1 MAAHL
6 SRRALAGAMAGAILA
21 GCAPQGPHQPAAHP
35 TPPPHLRS
43 RGASIDP
50 SLRPALEDLSIPA
63 AFSYTD
69 SEGEASDC
77 IFYATADA
85 PAGLVV
91 YVAGA
96 GAASHSQGEQPPS
109 E

>member
-21 GCAPQGPHQPAAHP
+21 GCAPQGPHRPAAHP

-43 RGASIDP
+43 RGASVDP
-50 SLRPALEDLSIPA
+50 SLRPAPEDLSIPA

-85 PAGLVV
+85 PVGLVV
-91 YVAGA
+91 YLDGD
-96 GAASHSQGEQPPS
+96 G
-109 E
+109 